1 MSGDLSGLQDYL
13 YQQTGTRIS
22 DNEIPDLLRKINA
35 TARQQIEENQ
45 ENDHDSPA
53 RAEEKAEALSLA
65 YSVDNSML
73 YLMDLGWDW
82 GTLPSMDRAAVAH
95 AAVDEAN
102 RIRHRRRQR
111 QRRRFGI
118 RDGQA
123 SLARGTGKRKK
134 SRRRR
139 KPRRKSRKKSRR

>member
-35 TARQQIEENQ
+35 TAIQQIEENQ

-65 YSVDNSML
+65 YSVDNSIM

-95 AAVDEAN
+95 AAVDEVN
-102 RIRHRRRQR
+102 RMRHRRRQR

-123 SLARGTGKRKK
+123 SLARGRGKRKK

>member
-1 MSGDLSGLQDYL
+1 MSGDLSDLQDYL
-13 YQQTGTRIS
+13 YEQTGTRIS
-22 DNEIPDLLRKINA
+22 GTNLLDLLQKIDA
-35 TARQQIEENQ
+35 TASQQIEENQ

-53 RAEEKAEALSLA
+53 RAEEKADALSLA
-65 YSVDNSML
+65 YSISHSIMYLVDM
-73 YLMDLGWDW
+73 GWDW
-82 GTLPSMDRAAVAH
+82 GTLPSIDRSAVAG
-95 AAVDEAN
+95 AAVDEVNKA
-102 RIRHRRRQR
+102 RRRRRQR

-123 SLARGTGKRKK
+123 SLARGRGKRKK